1 MAGYS
6 RESERQNKA
15 LKAILRGDS
24 PDKRIM
30 VASVDREFKDFVK
43 KEREDEQKRVDE
55 KLEATKEARLPWFC
69 PDCKRI
75 MKRRLDERMWYLH
88 GHCFECQVE
97 VENKMMIDGTFDEWE
112 DKKVNANKLAWI
124 RDKKQELVEFKNQ
137 KDMEAYNQ
145 VNPDGHSLE
154 KEKWTQN
161 FDELKKQA
169 GEAIEHLEK
178 IEESLK

>member
-1 MAGYS
+1 MARS
-6 RESERQNKA
+6 REEVRQNKA
-15 LKAILRGDS
+15 MQSILRGET
-24 PDKRIM
+24 PEKRIM
-30 VASVDREFKDFVK
+30 VANVDKEFQDFVK
-43 KEREDEQKRVDE
+43 KERKVEQDRINE

-69 PDCKRI
+69 PDCKRV

-112 DKKVNANKLAWI
+112 NKKVNANKLAWI
-124 RDKKQELVEFKNQ
+124 RDKKQELFEFKNQ
-137 KDMEAYNQ
+137 KEMESYNQ
-145 VNPDGHSLE
+145 VSPDGYSLE

>member
-97 VENKMMIDGTFDEWE
+97 VENKMLIDGTFDEWE

-169 GEAIEHLEK
+169 DEAIEHLEK

>member
-1 MAGYS
+1 MARS
-6 RESERQNKA
+6 REEVRQNKA
-15 LKAILRGDS
+15 MQSILRGET
-24 PDKRIM
+24 PEKRIM
-30 VASVDREFKDFVK
+30 VANVDKEFQDFVK
-43 KEREDEQKRVDE
+43 KERKVEQDRINE

>member
-30 VASVDREFKDFVK
+30 VANVDKEFQDFVK

-112 DKKVNANKLAWI
+112 NKKVNANPNYH
-124 RDKKQELVEFKNQ
+124 F
-137 KDMEAYNQ
+137 
-145 VNPDGHSLE
+145 
-154 KEKWTQN
+154 
-161 FDELKKQA
+161 
-169 GEAIEHLEK
+169 
-178 IEESLK
+178 

>member
-55 KLEATKEARLPWFC
+55 KLEATKEATSGISIKP
-69 PDCKRI
+69 
-75 MKRRLDERMWYLH
+75 
-88 GHCFECQVE
+88 
-97 VENKMMIDGTFDEWE
+97 
-112 DKKVNANKLAWI
+112 
-124 RDKKQELVEFKNQ
+124 
-137 KDMEAYNQ
+137 
-145 VNPDGHSLE
+145 
-154 KEKWTQN
+154 
-161 FDELKKQA
+161 
-169 GEAIEHLEK
+169 
-178 IEESLK
+178 

>member
-1 MAGYS
+1 MARS
-6 RESERQNKA
+6 REEVRQNKA
-15 LKAILRGDS
+15 MQSILRGET
-24 PDKRIM
+24 PEKRIM
-30 VASVDREFKDFVK
+30 VANVDKEFQDFVK
-43 KEREDEQKRVDE
+43 KERKVEQDRINE

-69 PDCKRI
+69 PDCKRV

-97 VENKMMIDGTFDEWE
+97 VENKMMIDGSFDDWE
-112 DKKVNANKLAWI
+112 IKKVNANKLSWI
-124 RDKKQELVEFKNQ
+124 RDKKQELLEFKNQ
-137 KDMEAYNQ
+137 KEMESYNQ
-145 VNPDGHSLE
+145 VSPDGYSLE

>member
-1 MAGYS
+1 MARS
-6 RESERQNKA
+6 REEVRQNKA
-15 LKAILRGDS
+15 MQSILRGET
-24 PDKRIM
+24 PEKRIM
-30 VASVDREFKDFVK
+30 VANVDKEFQDFVK
-43 KEREDEQKRVDE
+43 KERKVEQDRINE

-69 PDCKRI
+69 PDCKRV

-97 VENKMMIDGTFDEWE
+97 VENKMMIDGSFDDWE
-112 DKKVNANKLAWI
+112 IKKVNANKLSWI
-124 RDKKQELVEFKNQ
+124 RDKKQELLEFKNQ
-137 KDMEAYNQ
+137 KEMESYNQ
-145 VNPDGHSLE
+145 ISPDGYSLE

-169 GEAIEHLEK
+169 DEAIEHLEK

>member
-1 MAGYS
+1 MARS
-6 RESERQNKA
+6 REEVRQNKA
-15 LKAILRGDS
+15 MQSILRGET
-24 PDKRIM
+24 PEKRIM
-30 VASVDREFKDFVK
+30 VANVDKEFQDFVK
-43 KEREDEQKRVDE
+43 KERKVEQDRINE

-69 PDCKRI
+69 PDCKRV

-112 DKKVNANKLAWI
+112 NKKVNANKLSWI
-124 RDKKQELVEFKNQ
+124 RDKKQELLEFKNQ
-137 KDMEAYNQ
+137 KEMESYNQ
-145 VNPDGHSLE
+145 VSPDGYSLE

>member
-1 MAGYS
+1 MARS
-6 RESERQNKA
+6 REEVRQNKA
-15 LKAILRGDS
+15 MQSILRGET
-24 PDKRIM
+24 PEKRIM
-30 VASVDREFKDFVK
+30 VANVDKEFQDFVK
-43 KEREDEQKRVDE
+43 KERKVEQDRINE

-69 PDCKRI
+69 PDCKRV

-97 VENKMMIDGTFDEWE
+97 VENKMMIDGSFDDWE
-112 DKKVNANKLAWI
+112 IKKVNANKLSWI
-124 RDKKQELVEFKNQ
+124 RDKKQELLEFKNQ
-137 KDMEAYNQ
+137 KEMESYNQ
-145 VNPDGHSLE
+145 ISPDGYSLE

>member
-97 VENKMMIDGTFDEWE
+97 VENKMMIDGSFDDWE
-112 DKKVNANKLAWI
+112 IKKVNANKLSWI
-124 RDKKQELVEFKNQ
+124 RDKKQELLEFKNQ
-137 KDMEAYNQ
+137 KEMESYNQ
-145 VNPDGHSLE
+145 ISPDGYSLE

>member
-30 VASVDREFKDFVK
+30 VANVDKEFQDFVK

>member
-124 RDKKQELVEFKNQ
+124 RDKKQELFEFKNQ

-145 VNPDGHSLE
+145 VNPDGYSLE

-169 GEAIEHLEK
+169 DEAIEHLEK